1 MKNIFARIYERA
13 RDPQYR
19 DITYTVLSAI
29 CVFLRPLVGW
39 NPFLLAW
46 CGYLA
51 LLLKECTS
59 KKIAIY
65 YKIIIVLI
73 LIVVALNIA
82 IGLFSLHF
90 VLG

>member
-1 MKNIFARIYERA
+1 M
-13 RDPQYR
+13 
-19 DITYTVLSAI
+19 
-29 CVFLRPLVGW
+29 
-39 NPFLLAW
+39 LAW
-46 CGYLA
+46 CRYLA

-73 LIVVALNIA
+73 LIVVAFNIA